1 MSQGFWAKNDLSLNK
16 KMPKSEIPTSRKR
29 VYVDCKPAEL
39 KINTDWL
46 IVYLYMKEFIFH
58 LNILD

>member
-1 MSQGFWAKNDLSLNK
+1 
-16 KMPKSEIPTSRKR
+16 MPKSEIPTSRKR
-29 VYVDCKPAEL
+29 IYVDCKPTEF

>member
-1 MSQGFWAKNDLSLNK
+1 
-16 KMPKSEIPTSRKR
+16 MPKSEISTSRKR
-29 VYVDCKPAEL
+29 VYVDYKPAEL